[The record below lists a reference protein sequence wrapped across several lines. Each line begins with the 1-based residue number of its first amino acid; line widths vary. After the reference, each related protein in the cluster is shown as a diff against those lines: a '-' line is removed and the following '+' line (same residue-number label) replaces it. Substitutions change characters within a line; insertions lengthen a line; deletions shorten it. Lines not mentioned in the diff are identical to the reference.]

1 MFDSLKLCDNIVI
14 DFENA
19 LNLCFDGNFSGS
31 YIFNYFEDIKKDMDD
46 TISRYPMIKK
56 EKRELF
62 KYLKIISNNLE
73 NRAKI
78 SQLEFDSSK
87 SNLINKKI
95 IQEKLLSSDF
105 IYILDRD
112 GGKLNTDLNEFN
124 YGIPSDGLN
133 HSKHTEFI
141 NFIDM
146 FNNLDKDTIIN
157 VLRISL
163 ETYINRIFK
172 ELLTQLKHTI
182 NNNISRQ
189 QYSSLPYEQQIIAN
203 SLELSDAIEK
213 EIDECN
219 NLEFKISIDET
230 WSIIVVYN
238 DIEIGNFD
246 ITNKGTKGAAMD
258 YIMAAEKISEKIN
271 IKTKALDA
279 LLVNTLG
286 FLFKAYGD
294 ESYLHMLI
302 LITLLSIKSP
312 EQLYLFYS
320 HDKNLTNNVFNL
332 LPHLYTINPALQL
345 EVYTRQKDVY
355 NRDIY
360 YIVPARS

>member
-1 MFDSLKLCDNIVI
+1 M
-14 DFENA
+14 
-19 LNLCFDGNFSGS
+19 
-31 YIFNYFEDIKKDMDD
+31 
-46 TISRYPMIKK
+46 
-56 EKRELF
+56 
-62 KYLKIISNNLE
+62 
-73 NRAKI
+73 
-78 SQLEFDSSK
+78 
-87 SNLINKKI
+87 
-95 IQEKLLSSDF
+95 
-105 IYILDRD
+105 
-112 GGKLNTDLNEFN
+112 
-124 YGIPSDGLN
+124 
-133 HSKHTEFI
+133 
-141 NFIDM
+141 
-146 FNNLDKDTIIN
+146 
-157 VLRISL
+157 
-163 ETYINRIFK
+163 
-172 ELLTQLKHTI
+172 KHTI

-320 HDKNLTNNVFNL
+320 HDKKFN
-332 LPHLYTINPALQL
+332 
-345 EVYTRQKDVY
+345 K
-355 NRDIY
+355 
-360 YIVPARS
+360 